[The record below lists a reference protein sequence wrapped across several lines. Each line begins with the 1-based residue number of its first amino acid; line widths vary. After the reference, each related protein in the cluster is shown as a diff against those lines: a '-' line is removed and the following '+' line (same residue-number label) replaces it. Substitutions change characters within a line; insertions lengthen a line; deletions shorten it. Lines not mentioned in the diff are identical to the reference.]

1 MTQEKLKR
9 VVTAAAVAGTLVV
22 VCLLAVILYQ
32 VIKIVVLNNRIDK
45 VEVPLNITK
54 NNFPKTRTIWLI
66 TNRNFIWNRQLVST
80 DSFIRAIRWE
90 NNE

>member
-45 VEVPLNITK
+45 VEDSIEYYEK
-54 NNFPKTRTIWLI
+54 
-66 TNRNFIWNRQLVST
+66 QLSEN
-80 DSFIRAIRWE
+80 E
-90 NNE
+90 NNLEQAAREHGFIYPGDKVGK

>member
-45 VEVPLNITK
+45 VEDSIEYYEK
-54 NNFPKTRTIWLI
+54 
-66 TNRNFIWNRQLVST
+66 QLSEN
-80 DSFIRAIRWE
+80 E
-90 NNE
+90 NNLAHYESEFYLEQAAREHGFIYPGDKVGKL